1 MLLLALHVA
10 VKDSEMNLVISL
22 VSEFCLRPGSGES
35 QNAHEI
41 LIWFLKV
48 QEFWTCSVGA

>member
-10 VKDSEMNLVISL
+10 VENSEMNLVISL